1 MFRKKISAVKVPHH
15 KNTAGLEAVRLA
27 PPSEVLLP
35 LKISAH
41 GVSDNVPTVSVGEH
55 VYVGQL
61 IAEENGKG
69 TANFHATVSGT
80 VVSLDE
86 EIVTPNGVVPA
97 IKIESDGKMEP
108 DPAIKVPVAHDV
120 DEFLNL
126 IRASGIVGLGGAAY
140 PLWAKLD
147 AIRRGPIK
155 TVLVNGAECE
165 PFITS
170 DHRTMLD
177 CTDYIVKGID
187 LLREFLKSE
196 EFIIG
201 IENNKPDAIK
211 KLTEV
216 FKDTKDVKIMPLD
229 SVYPQGAK
237 QVLLF
242 NATGL
247 VVEKGQRLASLG
259 TIIINITTLAKMGEY
274 FTTGM
279 PLVERCLTIDGA
291 AVNEPK
297 NVIVPIGT
305 SVKYII
311 DNCGGLKTEPG
322 KIIFGGPMMGKTVDT
337 LDAPVLKATN
347 AVLVFPPE
355 MASAPDASACI
366 HCSKC
371 VEACPLNLDPVAIA
385 KAMDND
391 DEDERAEIL
400 TREQVNLCMNCG
412 SCSFVCP
419 AKRPIA
425 ETNTKAKGFL
435 KKYTAA
441 HSDKEGGRK

>member
-15 KNTAGLEAVRLA
+15 KNTAGLEPVKLA

-35 LKISAH
+35 LKISSH
-41 GVSDNVPTVSVGEH
+41 GVPDNVPTVAVGDH

-61 IAEENGKG
+61 IALENGKG
-69 TANFHATVSGT
+69 TANVHATVSGT
-80 VVSLDE
+80 VASLDDQV
-86 EIVTPNGVVPA
+86 VTPNGAAAA
-97 IKIESDGKMEP
+97 IRIVSDGKMEV
-108 DPAIKVPVAHDV
+108 DPAITVPVAHDV
-120 DEFLNL
+120 NEFLDL

-147 AIRRGPIK
+147 AIRHGPIK

-177 CTDYIVKGID
+177 STEYVVKGID

-211 KLTEV
+211 KLGDT
-216 FKDTKDVKIMPLD
+216 FKDAKDVKIMPLE

-237 QVLLF
+237 QVLLY

-259 TIIINITTLAKMGEY
+259 TIIINITTLAKLGEY

-291 AVNEPK
+291 AVKEPK
-297 NVIVPIGT
+297 NVTVPIGT
-305 SVKYII
+305 KLSYILE
-311 DNCGGLKTEPG
+311 NCGGLQTEPG

-337 LDAPVLKATN
+337 LDAPILKATN

-355 MASAPDASACI
+355 LSNAPDASACI
-366 HCSKC
+366 HCGKC

-385 KAMDND
+385 KAMDCD
-391 DEDERAEIL
+391 DEDERAAAL

-425 ETNTKAKGFL
+425 ETNNKAKGVL
-435 KKYTAA
+435 KKYNAA